1 MFEKGWMRASIDLVW
16 TALEACQEEVLTQL
30 SKPGSLF
37 RRFLNRNCTRF
48 LLFRCQRIGVEL
60 DSLGVWL
67 LPFQLPLFCLW
78 NHNFFILRIL
88 FIWLLVAE
96 CFALWHRL
104 LFPSFKGQ
112 DLAHVKRAFLPSHKL
127 ELRKTGSVY
136 HLVRGFC
143 FLQNR
148 RTLRWILLPRV
159 ASKYRQNVRSK
170 IACVLVRPTRYIS
183 KHNKSVK
190 SLQICN
196 KSVCDKLW

>member
-1 MFEKGWMRASIDLVW
+1 MRASIDLVW
-16 TALEACQEEVLTQL
+16 TALEACQEEVLAQL

-37 RRFLNRNCTRF
+37 RRFLNRHCTRF
-48 LLFRCQRIGVEL
+48 LLFRCPRIGVEL

-78 NHNFFILRIL
+78 NHDFFILRIL

-96 CFALWHRL
+96 CFVLWHRL
-104 LFPSFKGQ
+104 LFPSFKGK

-127 ELRKTGSVY
+127 ELRKTGSVH

-159 ASKYRQNVRSK
+159 ASKYRQNARSK

-183 KHNKSVK
+183 KYK
-190 SLQICN
+190 QIG
-196 KSVCDKLW
+196 